1 MASET
6 DGKSGSTKP
15 SVTYTNPVPDKPN
28 GYQNPYY
35 PVFDNE
41 TDAPTYQQTV
51 RPFWQDMGRLHAY
64 EQSTGRMPLAPQL
77 LPSNYQGPKG
87 TPGIDRRNF
96 EGDTFWSNP
105 QRVAR
110 YYLSAQALPAGAP
123 RPVDTDNLGI
133 AYSYLQARN
142 QGKPFW
148 LWDNDVVGDPDYND
162 FVSGIGLPDPSAIDD
177 ADRELWQKQYPEI
190 GQNGMQPG
198 TYQPADQPQQTT
210 MNMPQDVWDSLPWW
224 QKVIIPALPQVSKA
238 VGAISGGIV
247 GAGLGGPVGAVG
259 GAIAGYGTSAYMESG
274 VDPETGEIKKNTA
287 GTLAELLMK
296 LDLPAEWLER
306 SMGVL
311 GQIGASLQDP
321 EHYGP
326 VLEILNN
333 LPEAWQAGHSAENV
347 AFAQLTGEQ
356 VTNWQLGQATPQ
368 MWTPPDDQNA
378 SSWALTQIRRE
389 LMANP
394 NVTGEAINAKY
405 EALFGFAGQARDMI
419 GHMMLDPLNYL
430 GLVTNKGI
438 STAGKLAGNTELTK
452 AFSFGDDT
460 LKGMQE
466 YGRLV
471 RQMPQAEAA
480 HLGGLTK
487 WIAGLD
493 EAGNLKDFV
502 RGPKRGG
509 VRGMLDSFTG
519 LTPAAR
525 ASEALNYTIDGV
537 STFLN
542 DHAQTPEQAVKLV
555 QALAGSK
562 PEDAVKALD
571 GAEMP
576 TWFQS
581 AEAQHIPLA
590 LRDSLPNAQAL
601 LKGWQAARPN
611 AGILQRVAD
620 LMGED
625 VNKLMAR
632 LHTATPTEAQ
642 TLFRAFMDGL
652 GERAKVEPGAGTL
665 LQTLTGDQSLSKLD
679 GMALKKMADGFL
691 APDGVPF
698 HPQDFNAR
706 LMVVLAESADNW
718 AAKWFDVKPAGWAVR
733 MGGLVKRAQ
742 SMALLGLN
750 PSYFLN
756 NALNNVVTLAWDG
769 LLSFNTRASR
779 DAWYKEMGVN
789 PTRRDAGLGAAEIGK
804 AETTE
809 IGQAIRGAGRGNDL
823 IQKAED
829 FTHLG
834 GVADKV
840 QVFALLS
847 QKLERASSDIA
858 MVTAMREFWN
868 RTWREGAG
876 FDQIPAQLRQV
887 LDDFQPGLGKKVE
900 SAVRRGKNRAQI
912 EQEVFGNLS
921 RKSLHDVLTP
931 EQKAS
936 FDSRF
941 PGVFDELEV
950 SVGKAQTNEEVHAA
964 FAGARQRVQ
973 DGLTDKIK
981 LAQEHL
987 TTEAMHK
994 ASIEGQP
1001 GVLDLADDL
1010 VQSRTDQHLAHFE
1023 RMDAVAT
1030 QAEQYTGAARQAL
1043 WDQALREADRDWSNF
1058 ETIEHAKWLGLYR
1071 GLGADDPARD
1081 FLLARLRETHDNH
1094 SAFFSQR
1101 RELMNEYFEFKATT
1115 EDETARAAK
1124 YAEIQGKLNDEYV
1137 TMAVEEDRL
1146 QRLIDT
1152 NFAETFGKDSGLSSD
1167 AEKWRT
1173 ALQKNRRQQ
1182 AAAMVAYRS
1191 GDIPERLYTAW
1202 GSDVLP
1208 GHLLEKIQRL
1218 NKGKPAWQL
1227 SLDERAKAA
1236 KKFYAEIYTPLIRQ
1250 GLDESAKTVP
1260 VVGAKKPKA
1269 PKAVTPAPV
1278 VTPDE
1283 RMLWAATHDPLTR
1296 FKNRTAFDG
1305 QDELGIPGEWP
1316 ARLAANPDAKVA
1328 VSDLRGL
1335 HMTND
1340 DPQAGYK
1347 VGDAY
1352 LRAVAQAYRDEGLEA
1367 YRLGGDEF
1375 AAIFDDT
1382 KAAEEAMKRVQSRI
1396 ENAIIVVKDGD
1407 NDRTYAGA
1415 KIHYGIA
1422 DEPTAAHDLGQRA
1435 RDADNALRAAAGLP
1449 EYGRAYKLERTAG
1462 SAAGAA
1468 APGLGD
1474 GAPGAGERPAAAPR
1488 TDPTPEQRAAVDATR
1503 ERLAGGPA
1511 PTVSDNPLDL
1521 PAADAVAIAQH
1532 LSDNDLVLVHPESG
1546 KIVTPE
1552 SLEPSIEQRRSE
1564 LRIVAHEYD
1573 KKVTAD
1579 KHLVNIVN
1587 KYTAEKV
1594 TRIEDITPAQLRKAF
1609 ETRARDKA
1617 GITDSQKVTT
1627 AAQAIERGEDP
1638 KPILPNDGLSDTA
1651 RRFLT
1656 RPTRFLPNH
1665 LKERVWSTARMMLE
1679 DMNSVGTVVIP
1690 ETHQIRR
1697 DGAPWYWD
1705 LYDATDKHRKGTLHK
1720 STQRTLTEIIAGNDK
1735 PEDELAYRVKN
1746 IIMDWM
1752 GGTSRDQGPDGD
1764 PGMMWHLGKRDEV
1777 AQFLENHP
1785 ESMAGDELL
1794 KLFGSQKA
1802 ADEVVNYWVNWLER
1816 KENPE
1821 LPVPEPIA
1829 EPVAAIAEAIPEPQ
1843 AAATLPT
1850 TPVEPPVPAP
1860 RRTPAPVGTL
1870 DSVSEPP
1877 LESAALEGWLKE
1889 LSPLL
1894 DRAESGLTGQEGM
1907 RYDLAGLDPVSKKA
1921 LQGYL
1926 GKVYGQLTDTKMG
1939 AIRWGETRRDM
1950 ALLNYT
1956 RRYGMDNV
1964 LGTVM
1969 PYEFW
1974 MTRSMV
1980 KWAGRALNKPAILAN
1995 YARLRTFGDNAVEG
2009 EGFPTRLKR
2018 KMGIALPFLPEWMGG
2033 GIYADPLRQVFPFEN
2048 LVSPFQKLAD
2058 QNNLEEK
2065 RAEGLINQ
2073 RLSDE
2078 DISADEATQA
2088 IENHAG
2094 PVWNE
2099 VVAQAREEVERDI
2112 QNPLDF
2118 AGMMAGYSLPVQW
2131 ALKAAQGRSDEIGQL
2146 PVTRGVQAL
2155 TASMG
2160 IGGPRGWN
2168 IEAGPRRLLGLPEV
2182 DRFEDYRIDRMLA
2195 NLAAE
2200 GTISA
2205 DEARRAM
2212 MDQSGEAF
2220 TLAQQR
2226 VSQMG
2231 LTQYLG
2237 APLGVD
2243 FFPEGE
2249 QKQRRLAGEYDTAI
2263 GAWKRGDDQALS
2275 NFFDKYP
2282 EYQARMAS
2290 FQEPE
2295 ERLKRFLISEVWQA
2309 YNALPGLYKKQAR
2322 EQMGDLFND
2331 AFLNKET
2338 RAYDAIQTASL
2349 AGWAQQLG
2357 ANNPA
2362 SAPVSPNTLPLKL
2375 ADPAIAQKVEA
2386 FNATRSGTHQQA
2398 MDINGLLYSLP
2409 EDQQDAFRAQYQD
2422 QLKAYSTWR
2431 NQQLATQPEIIP
2443 YVTDADN
2450 GGLAALP
2457 ADQQQ
2462 LVYQFR
2468 ALRDEQFPD
2477 LDQQQDEYFALTD
2490 KGQKRYYRETHPD
2503 LAKYWD
2509 FRSQYAAAYPTVASY
2524 IVGEDKVSKALDPQY
2539 QVNQAVIQQFS
2550 TELTRQWMGAQYAG
2564 ESLSSGARSELKRLW
2579 VEAGQP
2585 SGNFNNWLMTL
2596 RETNLQ

>member
-1 MASET
+1 MASK
-6 DGKSGSTKP
+6 DDNSSGATPEPKKP
-15 SVTYTNPVPDKPN
+15 VTYTNPAPNTPN

-35 PVFDNE
+35 PVFDQE
-41 TDAPTYQQTV
+41 TDAPTYGETV
-51 RPFWQDMGRLHAY
+51 RPFWQDMNRLHAY
-64 EQSTGRMPLAPQL
+64 EQSTGRMPLAPQI
-77 LPSNYQGPKG
+77 LPAGYQGPKG
-87 TPGIDRRNF
+87 IPGIDRRNF

-133 AYSYLQARN
+133 AYSYLKARN
-142 QGKPFW
+142 EGKPFW
-148 LWDNDVVGDPDYND
+148 LWSNDVVQDSDYNS
-162 FVSGIGLPDPSAIDD
+162 FVSGIGLPDPSTIDD
-177 ADRELWQKQYPEI
+177 ADRAMWEKQYPEI
-190 GQNGMQPG
+190 GAQGMQLG
-198 TYQPADQPQQTT
+198 SYQPAEMPQQTT

-224 QKVIIPALPQVSKA
+224 QKVIIPALPQVGK
-238 VGAISGGIV
+238 VMGALSGGVV
-247 GAGLGGPVGAVG
+247 GAGLAGPVGAVG
-259 GAIAGYGTSAYMESG
+259 GAVAGYGGAAMT
-274 VDPETGEIKKNTA
+274 ETNPQ
-287 GTLAELLMK
+287 LADLLMK

-326 VLEILNN
+326 VLEILNH
-333 LPEAWQAGHSAENV
+333 LPESWQAGHSAHNV

-356 VTNWQLGQATPQ
+356 VTNWQLGQAAPQ
-368 MWTPPDDQNA
+368 LWTPPEGQDA
-378 SSWALTQIRRE
+378 SSWAQTQIRRE
-389 LMANP
+389 LIANP
-394 NVTGEAINAKY
+394 NVTGETINAKY
-405 EALFGFAGQARDMI
+405 ESMFGFAGQARDMI

-430 GLVTNKGI
+430 GLVTNKGVA
-438 STAGKLAGNTELTK
+438 TAGKLAGNAELVK

-460 LKGMQE
+460 LKSTQL
-466 YGRLV
+466 YGQMV
-471 RQMPQAEAA
+471 RQLPVEEAA
-480 HLGGLTK
+480 RLSGLTK

-493 EAGNLKDFV
+493 EAGNLKDLMT
-502 RGPKRGG
+502 GPKRAG
-509 VRGMLDSFTG
+509 VRGMLDSFVG

-525 ASEALNYTIDGV
+525 ASEALEYTIDGV

-542 DHAQTPEQAVKLV
+542 DHAQTPETAVKLV
-555 QALAGSK
+555 RALAGSK
-562 PEDAVKALD
+562 PEDAVKALE

-576 TWFQS
+576 TWFKS
-581 AEAQHIPLA
+581 AEAQHIPMA
-590 LRDSLPNAQAL
+590 LRDSLPNAEAL
-601 LKGWQAARPN
+601 LKGWQATRPN
-611 AGILQRVAD
+611 AQILQRVAD
-620 LMGED
+620 NLGQD
-625 VNKLMAR
+625 VNKLMAK
-632 LHTATPTEAQ
+632 LHNATPAEAQ
-642 TLFRAFMDGL
+642 TLYRAFMDDL
-652 GERAKVEPGAGTL
+652 GQRAPLEPNAGKL
-665 LQTLTGDQSLSKLD
+665 FQTLTTDQSLSKLD

-691 APDGVPF
+691 DPDGVPF
-698 HPQDFNAR
+698 HAQDFNAR
-706 LMVVLAESADNW
+706 LMVTLAESADNW

-733 MGGLVKRAQ
+733 MGQLVKRAQ

-756 NALNNVVTLAWDG
+756 NALNNVVTLSWDG

-789 PTRRDAGLGAAEIGK
+789 PTRRNAGIGAAEIGK
-804 AETTE
+804 VDKTE

-834 GVADKV
+834 GLADKV
-840 QVFALLS
+840 QVFALAS
-847 QKLERASSDIA
+847 QALEKVSSDIA

-868 RTWREGAG
+868 TAWREGAG
-876 FDQIPAQLRQV
+876 FDKLPPQLRQV

-900 SAVRRGKNRAQI
+900 GAIRRGKNRAQI

-931 EQKAS
+931 SERAS

-941 PGVFDELEV
+941 PGVFDDLEV
-950 SVGKAQTNEEVHAA
+950 GVGKAQTNEEVHAA
-964 FAGARQRVQ
+964 FRTARQKMQ
-973 DGLTDKIK
+973 DNLTDKIQ

-1010 VQSRTDQHLAHFE
+1010 VQSRTDQHLAHFA
-1023 RMDAVAT
+1023 RMDAVASE
-1030 QAEQYTGAARQAL
+1030 AEKYTGPARQAV

-1071 GLGADDPARD
+1071 GMGADDPARD

-1094 SAFFSQR
+1094 SAFFAQR

-1115 EDETARAAK
+1115 EDKAAREAK

-1173 ALQKNRRQQ
+1173 ALQTNRRQQ

-1191 GDIPERLYTAW
+1191 GDIPERLYVAW

-1208 GHLLEKIQRL
+1208 GHTLEKIQKL

-1250 GLDESAKTVP
+1250 GLDDSAKSVP
-1260 VVGAKKPKA
+1260 VVGAKKARA
-1269 PKAVTPAPV
+1269 PKAGTPAPV

-1305 QDELGIPGEWP
+1305 QPELGIEGEWP
-1316 ARLAANPDAKVA
+1316 ARKAANPEAKVA

-1382 KAAEEAMKRVQSRI
+1382 KAAEEAMKRVQTRI

-1407 NDRTYAGA
+1407 HDRTYTGA
-1415 KIHYGIA
+1415 KIHYGVA
-1422 DEPTAAHDLGQRA
+1422 DDPTAAHDLGQRA
-1435 RDADNALRAAAGLP
+1435 RDADNAARAAAGLP

-1468 APGLGD
+1468 AEGLGD
-1474 GAPGAGERPAAAPR
+1474 RAAGAGEGPAAPVRAE
-1488 TDPTPEQRAAVDATR
+1488 PTAEQRAAVDATR

-1511 PTVSDNPLDL
+1511 PAVDGNPIDL
-1521 PAADAVAIAQH
+1521 PAADAVVIARH
-1532 LSDNDLVLVHPESG
+1532 LSENDAVLVHPESG

-1552 SLEPSIEQRRSE
+1552 NLEPSIEQRRSE

-1573 KKVTAD
+1573 KAVTAD

-1587 KYTAEKV
+1587 KYGGEKV
-1594 TRIEDITPAQLRKAF
+1594 SRIEEITPAQLRKAF

-1617 GITDSQKVTT
+1617 GITDTQRNAEAAAAIQRGDDPFAMT
-1627 AAQAIERGEDP
+1627 AGES
-1638 KPILPNDGLSDTA
+1638 KEA

-1679 DMNSVGTVVIP
+1679 DLNSVGTVVIP

-1746 IIMDWM
+1746 IMMDWM
-1752 GGTSRDQGPDGD
+1752 SGTSRDQGPDGD
-1764 PGMMWHLGKRDEV
+1764 PGMMWYLGKKDEV
-1777 AQFLENHP
+1777 AAYLDRNP
-1785 ESMAGDELL
+1785 NSMDQETMLRTFGDE
-1794 KLFGSQKA
+1794 QTA
-1802 ADEVVNYWVNWLER
+1802 VAVVNHWLGWLE
-1816 KENPE
+1816 KKDNPE
-1821 LPVPEPIA
+1821 MPVPDPVA

-1843 AAATLPT
+1843 AAVATLPPP
-1850 TPVEPPVPAP
+1850 PVENRPAP
-1860 RRTPAPVGTL
+1860 RSHPAPVGTL

-1894 DRAESGLTGQEGM
+1894 DRAESGLTGDAGQH
-1907 RYDLAGLDPVSKKA
+1907 YDLAGLDPVSQKA
-1921 LQGYL
+1921 LRGYL

-1939 AIRWGETRRDM
+1939 AVRWGETRRDM
-1950 ALLNYT
+1950 ALLNYN

-1980 KWAGRALNKPAILAN
+1980 KWATRALNKPAILAN

-2033 GIYADPLRQVFPFEN
+2033 GIYADPLKQVFPFEN
-2048 LVSPFQKLAD
+2048 LVSPFQKMAD

-2078 DISADEATQA
+2078 DITAEEATQA
-2088 IENHAG
+2088 IESHAG
-2094 PVWNE
+2094 PLWAE
-2099 VVAQAREEVERDI
+2099 AVAQARDETERDI

-2131 ALKAAQGRSDEIGQL
+2131 ALKAAQGRTDEIGQL
-2146 PVTRGVQAL
+2146 PVTRGVQAI
-2155 TASMG
+2155 TGAMG
-2160 IGGPRGWN
+2160 VGGPRGFN
-2168 IEAGPRRLLGLPEV
+2168 LEAGPRRLLGLPEV

-2200 GTISA
+2200 GQISA
-2205 DEARRAM
+2205 DEAQRAM

-2237 APLGVD
+2237 APLGID

-2275 NFFDKYP
+2275 AFFDKYP
-2282 EYQARMAS
+2282 EYQARLAS

-2309 YNALPGLYKKQAR
+2309 YNAMPGLYKKQAR
-2322 EQMGDLFND
+2322 EQMGDTFND

-2338 RAYDAIQTASL
+2338 RSYDAISTASL

-2362 SAPVSPNTLPLKL
+2362 AAPAAPGALPLKL
-2375 ADPAIAQKVEA
+2375 ADPAIAAKVEA
-2386 FNATRSGTHQQA
+2386 FNAERGGTHQQA

-2409 EDQQDAFRAQYQD
+2409 EEQQDAFRAQYND
-2422 QLKAYSTWR
+2422 QLKAYSSWR
-2431 NQQLATQPEIIP
+2431 NRQLATQPEIIP
-2443 YVTDADN
+2443 YVTSEEN
-2450 GGLAALP
+2450 GGLNALP

-2490 KGQKRYYRETHPD
+2490 KGQKRYYRETHPE
-2503 LAKYWD
+2503 LTKYWD
-2509 FRSQYAAAYPTVASY
+2509 FRTQYAAAYPTVASY
-2524 IVGEDKVSKALDPQY
+2524 IVGEDKVSAALDPQY

-2564 ESLSSGARSELKRLW
+2564 ETLSNGARAELKRLW

-2585 SGNFNNWLMTL
+2585 TGNFNAWLGTL
-2596 RETNLQ
+2596 KETSIQ

>member
-15 SVTYTNPVPDKPN
+15 STTYTNPVPNKPN
-28 GYQNPYY
+28 SYQNPYY
-35 PVFDNE
+35 PVFDDE

-51 RPFWQDMGRLHAY
+51 RPFWQDMQRLHAY

-87 TPGIDRRNF
+87 TPGIDRRSF

-148 LWDNDVVGDPDYND
+148 LWDNDVVQDSDYNA
-162 FVSGIGLPDPSAIDD
+162 FVSGIGLPDPSTIDD
-177 ADRELWQKQYPEI
+177 ADREMWQKQYPEI
-190 GQNGMQPG
+190 GANGMQPG
-198 TYQPADQPQQTT
+198 AYQPADQPQQTT

-224 QKVIIPALPQVSKA
+224 QKVIIPALPQVGKVMGA
-238 VGAISGGIV
+238 VSGGVV
-247 GAGLGGPVGAVG
+247 GAGLAGPVGAVG
-259 GAIAGYGTSAYMESG
+259 GAVAGYGGAALT
-274 VDPETGEIKKNTA
+274 ETNPQ
-287 GTLAELLMK
+287 LADLLMK

-311 GQIGASLQDP
+311 GQLGASLQDP

-326 VLEILNN
+326 VLEILNH

-347 AFAQLTGEQ
+347 SFAQLSGEQ

-368 MWTPPDDQNA
+368 MWTPPEGQAA

-405 EALFGFAGQARDMI
+405 EAMFGFAGQARDMI

-430 GLVTNKGI
+430 GLVTNKGL
-438 STAGKLAGNTELTK
+438 STAGKLAGNTELAK

-460 LKGMQE
+460 LKSTQL
-466 YGRLV
+466 YGQLIRKLPADDRARLS
-471 RQMPQAEAA
+471 
-480 HLGGLTK
+480 GLTQ

-493 EAGNLKDFV
+493 EMGNFKDFV

-509 VRGMLDSFTG
+509 LRGKLDSLVG

-525 ASEALNYTIDGV
+525 ASEALEYTIDGV

-542 DHAQTPEQAVKLV
+542 DHGVDPLTSIKIVR
-555 QALAGSK
+555 ALTSST

-571 GAEMP
+571 GAELP
-576 TWFQS
+576 TIFKG
-581 AEAQHIPLA
+581 AEMQHISIA
-590 LRDSLPNAQAL
+590 LRDALPNAEAL
-601 LKGWQAARPN
+601 LKGWQAAQPN

-620 LMGED
+620 ILGQD
-625 VNKLMAR
+625 VNKLMAK
-632 LHTATPTEAQ
+632 LHNATPAEAQ

-652 GERAKVEPGAGTL
+652 GERAKVEPNAGKL
-665 LQTLTGDQSLSKLD
+665 FQALTTDQSLSKLD

-733 MGGLVKRAQ
+733 IGNLVKRAQ

-756 NALNNVVTLAWDG
+756 NALNNIITLAWDG
-769 LLSFNTRASR
+769 LLSLNSLTHRT
-779 DAWYKEMGVN
+779 AWLKEMGIN
-789 PTRRDAGLGAAEIGK
+789 PTRLNAGLGAAEIGAVK
-804 AETTE
+804 KTK
-809 IGQAIRGAGRGNDL
+809 IGKAIRGAGTADDL

-834 GVADKV
+834 GLADKV
-840 QVFALLS
+840 QVFALAS
-847 QKLERASSDIA
+847 QKLEQASSEIA

-868 RTWREGAG
+868 TFWREGDG
-876 FDQIPAQLRQV
+876 FDKIPTQLRQV
-887 LDDFQPGLGKKVE
+887 LNDFQPGLAEKIEK
-900 SAVRRGKNRAQI
+900 AIRRGKNRAQI
-912 EQEVFGNLS
+912 EQEIFGQLS

-941 PGVFDELEV
+941 PGVFDDLE
-950 SVGKAQTNEEVHAA
+950 SAVGKAQTNEEVHAA
-964 FAGARQRVQ
+964 FAGARQKMQ
-973 DGLTDKIK
+973 DSLTDQII
-981 LAQEHL
+981 LSQERQ

-1023 RMDAVAT
+1023 RMDAVAS
-1030 QAEQYTGAARQAL
+1030 QAEQYTGPARQAV

-1101 RELMNEYFEFKATT
+1101 RELMNDYFEFKATT
-1115 EDETARAAK
+1115 EDKTARAAK

-1137 TMAVEEDRL
+1137 TMALEEDRL
-1146 QRLIDT
+1146 QRLMDSHFT
-1152 NFAETFGKDSGLSSD
+1152 ETFGKDSGLSSD

-1173 ALQKNRRQQ
+1173 ALLKNRRQQ
-1182 AAAMVAYRS
+1182 AAAMMVYRN
-1191 GDIPERLYTAW
+1191 GDLSERVYQAW

-1208 GHLLEKIQRL
+1208 GHLLEKIQKL
-1218 NKGKPAWQL
+1218 NKGKPAWKLKQG
-1227 SLDERAKAA
+1227 DREKAA

-1260 VVGAKKPKA
+1260 VVGAKKARA
-1269 PKAVTPAPV
+1269 PQPVTPAPV

-1305 QDELGIPGEWP
+1305 QPELGIPGEWP
-1316 ARLAANPDAKVA
+1316 ARLAENPDAKVA

-1382 KAAEEAMKRVQSRI
+1382 QAAEEAMKRVQTRI

-1407 NDRTYAGA
+1407 NERSYTGA
-1415 KIHYGIA
+1415 KIHYGVA

-1435 RDADNALRAAAGLP
+1435 RDADNAARAAAGLP

-1474 GAPGAGERPAAAPR
+1474 RAPQPGQGPAAAVR
-1488 TDPTPEQRAAVDATR
+1488 VDPTPEQRAAVDATR

-1546 KIVTPE
+1546 RIVTPE

-1587 KYTAEKV
+1587 KYTDEKV
-1594 TRIEDITPAQLRKAF
+1594 TRIEDISPAQLRKAF

-1617 GITDSQKVTT
+1617 GITDTQRNTE
-1627 AAQAIERGEDP
+1627 AAAAIERGEDP
-1638 KPILPNDGLSDTA
+1638 MAPLAGESKEA

-1656 RPTRFLPNH
+1656 RPTRFLPSH

-1720 STQRTLTEIIAGNDK
+1720 SVVRTLTEIIAGNDK
-1735 PEDELAYRVKN
+1735 PEDELAYRLKN
-1746 IIMDWM
+1746 ILMDWM

-1764 PGMMWHLGKRDEV
+1764 PGMMWHLGLKDEV
-1777 AQFLENHP
+1777 AAYLDRNP
-1785 ESMAGDELL
+1785 DSMDQETMLRTFGDE
-1794 KLFGSQKA
+1794 QT
-1802 ADEVVNYWVNWLER
+1802 ADAVVNHWVNWLER
-1816 KENPE
+1816 KENPD
-1821 LPVPEPIA
+1821 LPVPVPVD
-1829 EPVAAIAEAIPEPQ
+1829 EPVAAISEAIPEPQ

-1894 DRAESGLTGQEGM
+1894 DRAESGLTGAEGM

-1980 KWAGRALNKPAILAN
+1980 KWATRALNKPAILAN

-2033 GIYADPLRQVFPFEN
+2033 GIYADPLKQVFPFEN

-2058 QNNLEEK
+2058 QNNLETK
-2065 RAEGLINQ
+2065 RAEGLVNQ

-2078 DISADEATQA
+2078 DITADEATQA
-2088 IENHAG
+2088 IETHAG

-2099 VVAQAREEVERDI
+2099 AVAQARDETERDI

-2118 AGMMAGYSLPVQW
+2118 AGMMAGYSLPIQW
-2131 ALKAAQGRSDEIGQL
+2131 ALKAAQGRTDEIGQL

-2160 IGGPRGWN
+2160 VGGPRGWN

-2182 DRFEDYRIDRMLA
+2182 DRFEDYRTDRMLA

-2200 GTISA
+2200 GLITA
-2205 DEARRAM
+2205 DEAQRAM
-2212 MDQSGEAF
+2212 LDQTGEAF

-2275 NFFDKYP
+2275 AFFDKYP
-2282 EYQARMAS
+2282 EYQARLAS

-2338 RAYDAIQTASL
+2338 RSYDAIQTASL

-2357 ANNPA
+2357 AENPQ
-2362 SAPVSPNTLPLKL
+2362 SAPAAPNALPLKL
-2375 ADPAIAQKVEA
+2375 ADPAIAAKVEA
-2386 FNATRSGTHQQA
+2386 FNAQRSGTHQQA

-2409 EDQQDAFRAQYQD
+2409 AEQQDAFRAQYQD
-2422 QLKAYSTWR
+2422 QLKAYSAWR
-2431 NQQLATQPEIIP
+2431 NRQLATQPEIIP

-2468 ALRDEQFPD
+2468 ALRDEQFPN
-2477 LDQQQDEYFALTD
+2477 LDQEQDEYFALTD

-2524 IVGEDKVSKALDPQY
+2524 IVGEDKVSAALDPQY

-2550 TELTRQWMGAQYAG
+2550 TELTRQWMGQQYAG

-2579 VEAGQP
+2579 AEAGQP
-2585 SGNFNNWLMTL
+2585 TGNFNRWLDTL
-2596 RETNLQ
+2596 RETNIP